1 MSRVRR
7 MPRVGD
13 RVELA
18 RYTVYRGERVLFG
31 QRIDGVV
38 RVTDRPLDGVGR
50 SYLVDCGL
58 ECDGYSALKAL
69 VADYTRQARMLDEV
83 PMAASLVRRTLAD
96 EAA

>member
-7 MPRVGD
+7 MPRVGE

-18 RYTVYRGERVLFG
+18 RYSVYRGERILFG

-69 VADYTRQARMLDEV
+69 VADYTRQARALDEV
-83 PMAASLVRRTLAD
+83 PMVASLVGRTLAD

>member
-7 MPRVGD
+7 TPRVGE
-13 RVELA
+13 RVELT
-18 RYTVYRGERVLFG
+18 RYSVHRGERVLYG

-38 RVTDRPLDGVGR
+38 RVTDRPVDGVGR

-58 ECDGYSALKAL
+58 EGDGYSALKAL
-69 VADYTRQARMLDEV
+69 VADYTRQARTLDDV
-83 PMAASLVRRTLAD
+83 PMAASLVRRTLAE